1 MGPPSMLSAMGLD
14 GQDRKNV
21 GGYAMAALLV
31 AIGVMAVMLT
41 AAMPA
46 WRQLVQREKEEE
58 LIFRGQQY
66 VRAIGLFQRRF
77 GVTYPPNIDVL
88 VEQRFLRKKYKDP
101 MTEDGEF
108 QPLYQGMLSAQ
119 QRPGQGGQAGPLA
132 PRGQGPGTGSAL
144 GGSLPGSGS
153 TPFAQQAGRGGAGTG
168 AGMGQGV
175 RAGGTLGARGGI
187 MGVASKSTA
196 RSIRLYNGRNF
207 YNEWE
212 FIYLAASAR
221 PGVGPQRMQRPGQ
234 MGPPGQQQGPFG
246 GPGRGQRGLG
256 PGGQQDPRG
265 QTGPGRGPTQ
275 PRPPGGGPGD

>member
-1 MGPPSMLSAMGLD
+1 MLSAKGLD

-41 AAMPA
+41 VAMPA

-66 VRAIGLFQRRF
+66 VRAIGLFQRNF

-88 VEQRFLRKKYKDP
+88 VEKRFLRRKYKDP

-108 QPLYQGMLSAQ
+108 QLLYQGRLAAT
-119 QRPGQGGQAGPLA
+119 QRAGQGPQAGPLA
-132 PRGQGPGTGSAL
+132 SRGQGPGTGSPL

-153 TPFAQQAGRGGAGTG
+153 TPFAQQTGRGGMGTG
-168 AGMGQGV
+168 PGTGSGAGQGI
-175 RAGGTLGARGGI
+175 RAGGPLGAGGGI
-187 MGVASKSTA
+187 IGVASKSTA
-196 RSIRLYNGRNF
+196 KSIRLYNGRNY

-212 FIYLAASAR
+212 FIWLAASAR
-221 PGVGPQRMQRPGQ
+221 PGVGPQQLQVPGQ
-234 MGPPGQQQGPFG
+234 MRPPGQQRGPFG
-246 GPGRGQRGLG
+246 GPGQGPRGFGPRGQPIG
-256 PGGQQDPRG
+256 PGGGP
-265 QTGPGRGPTQ
+265 TGPRN
-275 PRPPGGGPGD
+275 PGGGPGN

>member
-1 MGPPSMLSAMGLD
+1 MLSAIGLD
-14 GQDRKNV
+14 GQEGKNV

-66 VRAIGLFQRRF
+66 VRAIGLFQRKF

-88 VEQRFLRKKYKDP
+88 VEQHLLRKKYKDP

-108 QPLYQGMLSAQ
+108 QVLYQGMLAVP
-119 QRPGQGGQAGPLA
+119 QRVGQGTQTGPLA
-132 PRGQGPGTGSAL
+132 SRGQGPGTGSSL
-144 GGSLPGSGS
+144 GGSLPGSGA
-153 TPFAQQAGRGGAGTG
+153 TPFAQQTGRGGIGVG
-168 AGMGQGV
+168 LGMGQGG
-175 RAGGTLGARGGI
+175 RGGGPLGARGGI

-196 RSIRLYNGRNF
+196 KSIRLYNGRNF

-221 PGVGPQRMQRPGQ
+221 PGVGPQQMQR
-234 MGPPGQQQGPFG
+234 PGQQQGPFG
-246 GPGRGQRGLG
+246 GPGRGPGGSG
-256 PGGQQDPRG
+256 PGGQPTNPMG
-265 QTGPGRGPTQ
+265 PTGPAGGPTR
-275 PRPPGGGPGD
+275 PRNPGGGPGN